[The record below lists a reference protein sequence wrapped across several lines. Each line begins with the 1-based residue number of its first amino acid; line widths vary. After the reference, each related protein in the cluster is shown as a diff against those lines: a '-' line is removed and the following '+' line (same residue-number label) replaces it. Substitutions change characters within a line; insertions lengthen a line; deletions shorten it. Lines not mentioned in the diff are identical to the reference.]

1 MTAANNISLPAFAV
15 FGGMLAAAGI
25 PIYIFAPTFY
35 AENYGLG
42 LTSIAAVLFWLRLV
56 DAVQDPLLG
65 WASENIGRERS
76 FWVAF
81 AVIILVGSMV
91 LLFAVPP
98 QTSPL
103 FWFAISMTGLFSAF
117 SFLTINFYAQGIST
131 ASKLPGG
138 HMQLAAW
145 RETGALIGICLAS
158 VAPGLFILWG
168 MKPMLMFTLT
178 FGCIGLISLWMMKSQ
193 WVVPTKR
200 KPSNFLLVWQDRNT
214 RQLLI
219 LAFINALPVAVTS
232 SLFLFF
238 VGHQLQAP
246 AWAGGLLMLFF
257 LSAAAAAPIW
267 TIASRRYGTRR
278 CLLIAMSLAMMIFA
292 LSGTLKSGDIWI
304 FALVC
309 IVSGASISADLTLMP
324 AAFAQRLAVI
334 APNGG
339 QGFGLW
345 SLMNKLTLALAAI
358 VLFPLLE
365 LAGFDATVAQ
375 QTNSALTM
383 LTVLYAICPLF
394 LKLIA
399 ILILIKTP
407 LQDDQL

>member
-1 MTAANNISLPAFAV
+1 MTAVSNTSPPAFAL

-56 DAVQDPLLG
+56 DAVQDPVFG
-65 WASENIGRERS
+65 WLSENIGRERR

-81 AVIILVGSMV
+81 AVIILVGSMA

-103 FWFAISMTGLFSAF
+103 LWFAISMTGLFSAF
-117 SFLTINFYAQGIST
+117 SFLTINFYAQGIT
-131 ASKLPGG
+131 AAGDLPGG

-145 RETGALIGICLAS
+145 RETGALIGVCLAS
-158 VAPGLFILWG
+158 VAPGLFMLWSVR
-168 MKPMLMFTLT
+168 PMLLFALA
-178 FGCIGLISLWMMKSQ
+178 FGCVSLISVWMMKSQ

-200 KPSNFLLVWQDRNT
+200 KSSNFALVWRDRNT
-214 RQLLI
+214 RLLLI

-238 VGHQLQAP
+238 VGHRLQAP
-246 AWAGGLLMLFF
+246 EWAGALLMLFF
-257 LSAAAAAPIW
+257 LSAAVTAPVW
-267 TIASRRYGTRR
+267 AVASRRHGTRR
-278 CLLIAMSLAMMIFA
+278 CLLIAMSIAVVIFA
-292 LSGTLKSGDIWI
+292 LSGILEPGDLWI

-309 IVSGASISADLTLMP
+309 MVSGASISADLTLMP

-358 VLFPLLE
+358 ILFPMLE
-365 LAGFDATVAQ
+365 LAGFDATADQ
-375 QTNSALTM
+375 QSKHALTM
-383 LTVLYAICPLF
+383 LTVLYAICPLV

-407 LQDDQL
+407 LQDD